1 MSTYQ
6 YYEFQ
11 AIDRPLTPQEQ
22 RAVAQLSSRVEPH
35 PRRAIFVY
43 NWSSFHGN
51 PEEVLT
57 QYYDAFLYMA
67 NWGSRQLM
75 FRFPQTVLDLEA
87 VQAYCRPRYVIE
99 FISFSNHGQHIV
111 LNIHFRNEES
121 DYWLEGEGWLDAML
135 SLRDDILRGDYR
147 ALYLAWLKS
156 LEMEDVLETVIEPP
170 VPPGLRRLS
179 PALEHLI
186 EFFKI
191 DEDLVEV
198 AAEAS
203 AEPYTPSE
211 DWIQRAIPLLTREE
225 CETFLLRLARGE
237 PYLDVALTQHLQ
249 TLTGEPSDGSDS
261 KDSRRTVGQLRAEV
275 RRRQELARQRAR
287 EEAERRRL
295 ERLEA
300 LARRKEETWQEVY
313 ALIEKMQGKPYD
325 EAVALLGQLRE
336 LAQHQGQEQAFQ
348 ERLDAIWEAYP
359 RRRGLLRRL
368 GEAGLVS
375 STKD

>member
-11 AIDRPLTPQEQ
+11 AVDRPLTPEEQ

-43 NWSSFHGN
+43 NWSDFHGN
-51 PEEVLT
+51 PEEVLS

-87 VQAYCRPRYVIE
+87 VQAYCQPRYVE
-99 FISFSNHGQHIV
+99 EYISLSTHGQHIV
-111 LNIHFRNEES
+111 LNIYFHDDLS
-121 DYWLEGEGWLDAML
+121 GGWIEGEGWLDPL
-135 SLRDDILRGDYR
+135 LPLRDDILRGDFR
-147 ALYLAWLKS
+147 ALYLAWLRT
-156 LEMEDVLETVIEPP
+156 LEMEYVPETVIEPP

-186 EFFKI
+186 KFFKI
-191 DEDLVEV
+191 DQDLVEV

-203 AEPYTPSE
+203 PEPYTPSE
-211 DWIQRAIPLLTREE
+211 DWIQRAIPLLTREV
-225 CETFLLRLARGE
+225 CEDFLLRLARGE
-237 PYLDVALTQHLQ
+237 PHLDVALTQHLQ
-249 TLTGEPSDGSDS
+249 TLTGEPSDGPDS
-261 KDSRRTVGQLRAEV
+261 PASRRTVGQLWAEV

-287 EEAERRRL
+287 EEAERRRR

-300 LARRKEETWQEVY
+300 LAQRKEETWQEVY

-325 EAVALLGQLRE
+325 EAVALLGQLQE

-368 GEAGLVS
+368 REAGLVS